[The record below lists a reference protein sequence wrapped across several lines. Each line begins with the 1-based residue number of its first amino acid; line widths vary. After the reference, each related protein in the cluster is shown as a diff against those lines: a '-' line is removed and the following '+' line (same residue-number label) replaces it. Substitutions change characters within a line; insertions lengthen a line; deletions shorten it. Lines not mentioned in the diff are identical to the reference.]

1 MTYAV
6 RLLASTVWLVALL
19 FGAATGWAASATS
32 PTPAARKK
40 SPPILVLVS
49 RSPNDPW
56 AVSEVDGIV
65 RGIRRAEKGFTPTV
79 EYLDWQG
86 GSGPEYEER
95 LAAYYAVKFAGRDI
109 KVVIAADDPAVNFL
123 LHRRD
128 SLFPKAQV
136 VFCGVHQFDP
146 AKRPPWLT
154 GLLESNDTTGTFAL
168 ARKLQPGL
176 KRFLIL
182 EDNTGAGAFAL
193 RRLDTAFPDPPRGVS
208 LELLRAETVQDLYS
222 VVENLPA
229 DTAVL
234 MTRARLARRVMEDLR
249 ERCPVPIYGLRAPM
263 HLPGILG
270 GSVLDGELHGEA
282 AAAVAMRLLAGEKA
296 AGVPF
301 LTDGWHRLVVDYG
314 QMQRFG
320 LSFAALPPGAEVLN
334 RPPSFWAENRQLVLI
349 AGAIVLAL
357 AVLIVA
363 LARQL
368 ANNRKAVA
376 QIDHSHSLLTATF
389 DAIGEGVLVV
399 DRTGK
404 IAGHNEQF
412 LQIWNIPP
420 ALAESKDD
428 DALRKFVLAQL
439 KEPEAFRQRV
449 AELYAH
455 PEECS
460 HETIEFLSGR
470 IVDRIS
476 RPQRQNGEIVG
487 RVWSFRDITTERRAQ
502 EERERLASDLSQAQK
517 MDALGTLA
525 GGIAHDFN
533 NMLTGILG
541 CADLALGNLPLGH
554 PARDDLKQ
562 VVHSAERAADLVRQ
576 ILTFSRKR
584 APERKVLSFEP
595 LIRETLKLLR
605 ATVPAGIELA
615 TEMQPDVPPVLAE
628 PAQLQQTLLNLCT
641 NAVHAMGMG
650 PGELRITLE
659 RSAAPPEV
667 RQANPYLPEGPLVCL
682 TVHDTG
688 HGIDPADL
696 ARIFDPFYTTKAP
709 GEGTGLGLAVVHG
722 IVRAHDGA
730 IAAEST
736 PGRGTTMALYFPP
749 AEQPEE
755 AAAAPEP
762 PLRGHGEIVLVVD
775 DEATVAEVAAA
786 MLRRLGYHPVTCHG
800 GEQAFELLRAEPGGC
815 SLVLTDLNMPRIS
828 GLELIRRLRSAGNR
842 VPCVVATGFI
852 GSVGV
857 EDEIR
862 SLGVREILSKP
873 FSPDSLGHA
882 VSRALATEVAPSPSR
897 PDVAKPAAAR

>member
-1 MTYAV
+1 MTSAV

-19 FGAATGWAASATS
+19 SAATGWAAPA
-32 PTPAARKK
+32 PTPAPAIRKK
-40 SPPILVLVS
+40 NVPILVLVS
-49 RSPNDPW
+49 RSPNDAW

-65 RGIRRAEKGFTPTV
+65 RGIRRAEQGFTPTV
-79 EYLDWQG
+79 EYLDWQN

-123 LHRRD
+123 LNRRD
-128 SLFPKAQV
+128 TLFPRAQA
-136 VFCGVHQFDP
+136 VFCGVQHFDP
-146 AKRPPWLT
+146 AKRPPWVT
-154 GLLESNDTTGTFAL
+154 GLLESNDTPGTFAL
-168 ARKLQPGL
+168 AQKLQPGL

-182 EDNTGAGAFAL
+182 EDTTGAGAAAQ
-193 RRLDTAFPDPPRGVS
+193 RRISAAYPDPPRRIT
-208 LELLRAETVQDLYS
+208 LELLRADTVQDLYS
-222 VVENLPA
+222 EVENLPP

-234 MTRARLARRVMEDLR
+234 MTRARLARRVMEELR

-263 HLPGILG
+263 HLSGILG

-296 AGVPF
+296 AEIPF
-301 LTDGWHRLVVDYG
+301 GMAGWHRLVVDYG

-320 LSFAALPPGAEVLN
+320 LSFSALPPGTEVLN
-334 RPPSFWAENRQLVLI
+334 RPPSFWEDHGQIVVV

-357 AVLIVA
+357 GVLIFA

-368 ANNRKAVA
+368 AYNRAAVA
-376 QIDHSHSLLTATF
+376 QIDQSHSLLTATF

-412 LQIWNIPP
+412 LQLWQIPP

-428 DALRKFVLAQL
+428 DALRHFVLAQL
-439 KEPEAFRQRV
+439 KDPEAFRRRV

-460 HETIEFLSGR
+460 HDTIEFLNGR
-470 IVDRIS
+470 FVDRIS
-476 RPQRQNGEIVG
+476 RPQRQQGEIVG
-487 RVWSFRDITTERRAQ
+487 RVWSFRDITAERRAQ
-502 EERERLASDLSQAQK
+502 EERERLASDLSQGQK
-517 MDALGTLA
+517 MEALGTLA

-541 CADLALGNLPLGH
+541 CTDLALGNLPLGH

-562 VVHSAERAADLVRQ
+562 VIHAAERAADLVRQ

-584 APERKVLSFEP
+584 APERKVLPLEP

-615 TEMQPDVPPVLAE
+615 AEMQPGVPPVLAE

-659 RSAAPPEV
+659 HGVAPAEV
-667 RQANPYLPEGPLVCL
+667 RQANPHLPEGPLVCL

-688 HGIDPADL
+688 HGIAPADL

-722 IVRAHDGA
+722 IVRAHEGA
-730 IAAEST
+730 IAAESS
-736 PGRGTTMALYFPP
+736 PGQGTTMALYFPATVKAEEVATATP
-749 AEQPEE
+749 A
-755 AAAAPEP
+755 P
-762 PLRGHGEIVLVVD
+762 PPRGHGETVLVVD
-775 DEATVAEVAAA
+775 DESTVAEVAAA

-828 GLELIRRLRSAGNR
+828 GLELIRRLRAAGNR

-852 GSVGV
+852 GSAGV

-862 SLGVREILSKP
+862 ALDVREILSKP

-882 VSRALATEVAPSPSR
+882 VSRALEVAPAPLLSQIGTP
-897 PDVAKPAAAR
+897 KPAGTR